1 MDRRDKKQAQYLL
14 ANLILDIA
22 RSLRLKVGHHFTE
35 QWLAEELSVSR
46 TPVRSALRLL
56 AERGV
61 VEARRNQGFFLA
73 IAWNELDSQHTLD
86 VPSTP
91 EEALY
96 TTLVRDRL
104 AGKLTDSIT
113 QTDLTRLYK
122 VNRVV
127 LMRTL
132 SRMSDEGLI
141 TRNKGQGWSFLPTID
156 SASARRS
163 SYEYRLTV
171 EPAGILL
178 PGFSVDRLALKR
190 LKADH
195 DYAFAHAA
203 ASMSD
208 GALFELD
215 SSFHET
221 IAGFSG
227 NAYFLQGIQQ
237 QNRLRRLI
245 EYQSYPNRP
254 RVRVWLR
261 EHLNILEALEV
272 DDRASASEQLRAHLG
287 NAISRSS

>member
-1 MDRRDKKQAQYLL
+1 MDRRDKKHAQYLL
-14 ANLILDIA
+14 ANLIVDMA

-35 QWLAEELSVSR
+35 QWLAEALSVSR
-46 TPVRSALRLL
+46 TPVRSALKLL
-56 AERGV
+56 ADRGV

-73 IAWNELDSQHTLD
+73 IAWNELEAKHTLD

-104 AGKLTDSIT
+104 AGRLSDSIT
-113 QTDLTRLYK
+113 QTDLARLYS

-127 LMRTL
+127 LLRTL

-141 TRNKGQGWSFLPTID
+141 ARNKGQGWTFLPTID

-163 SYEYRLTV
+163 SYEYRMTV

-178 PGFSVDRLALKR
+178 PGFSIDVLALKR
-190 LKADH
+190 MQADH
-195 DYAFAHAA
+195 DFAFAHA

-215 SSFHET
+215 ASFHET

-227 NAYFLQGIQQ
+227 NAYFLQAVQQ
-237 QNRLRRLI
+237 QNRLRRLF

-261 EHLNILEALEV
+261 EHLTILKALEADNRADASQLLFTHLE
-272 DDRASASEQLRAHLG
+272 
-287 NAISRSS
+287 NAIARSS